1 MIKKFGHMLLELRKK
16 EGITA
21 KDLARGLLS
30 EAELSRLENGRKEVD
45 FIILESLFE
54 RLGKSLDKLE
64 LALDEE
70 EYALIKLRIQIAH
83 ELERYA
89 QETDGSPMQ
98 TTIEADITK
107 LLQEYRKETDQKKP
121 IHRQYA
127 MMIGALLEHMKGG
140 GDGSALESLQEA
152 RKVSLPDGMKAAVLL
167 SNQEIILLCMIAYL
181 QTNVGQETE
190 AENLLAKLEHY
201 IDSRYQDGEERVKVY
216 PQCAYV
222 YGRLLY
228 KARDYRKAARIVEK
242 GLKTLAE
249 NGSMTCVMELLEQKR
264 ECAVQGQNPHI
275 VRECEQYRAAF
286 SFLYEITE
294 TPQHAFELF
303 SLMECST
310 LKECINSNRFLRQVR
325 EAANLSQEALCDEIC
340 SQETLARIEGGRNA
354 NRKKLYRMWKK
365 TGIQRERYYGQIE
378 ADSFELYEKVRL
390 RNRYCGQE
398 MWEEEYL
405 LLDELEKQLDLSL
418 LPNRQY
424 IEAAKMQRLVRE
436 RKMTNREAI
445 EALEK
450 LLYLTMPPME
460 SQGLVYRV
468 PFRVESSIINQLAR
482 NYRAIGEI
490 EQAIRLYQ
498 AVRNLDY
505 EDKIGMMFHARTGL
519 ALYINYQECL
529 EINDQIDDS
538 ERIGKEGLIFFLN
551 CKRGD
556 CAGMLMANLDCLY
569 DKKQEPLLEEQ
580 CLKNSCFLLRFYRM
594 ANYEKMIKEVYI
606 SKYGEAQLGIEEN

>member
-70 EYALIKLRIQIAH
+70 EYALIRLRVKIAH

-121 IHRQYA
+121 IHRQYV

-140 GDGSALESLQEA
+140 GDGSALESLQAA
-152 RKVSLPDGMKAAVLL
+152 RKVSLPDGMKTAVLL

-325 EAANLSQEALCDEIC
+325 EAANLSQEALCDDIC

-354 NRKKLYRMWKK
+354 NRTKLYRMWKK

-390 RNRYCGQE
+390 CNRCSGQE
-398 MWEEEYL
+398 RKDEVYR
-405 LLDELEKQLDLSL
+405 LLDELEAQLDMSSV
-418 LPNRQY
+418 PNRQY
-424 IEAAKMQRLVRE
+424 IETLRIQWMLVE
-436 RKMTNREAI
+436 KKVTDQEVI
-445 EALEK
+445 DLLKK
-450 LLYLTMPPME
+450 LLYLTMPPVE
-460 SQGLVYRV
+460 SQRLVYRV
-468 PFRVESSIINQLAR
+468 PFRVEFGIIHQLAR
-482 NYRAIGEI
+482 SYRAIGEI
-490 EQAIRLYQ
+490 EQAISLYQ
-498 AVRNLDY
+498 AVREVDY
-505 EDKIGMMFHARTGL
+505 DEEFGMMFHAGTGL
-519 ALYINYQECL
+519 VMYINYLGYL
-529 EINDQIDDS
+529 ETNNQIV
-538 ERIGKEGLIFFLN
+538 EGEQIGREGLSFYLN
-551 CKRGD
+551 CQRGD
-556 CAGMLMANLDCLY
+556 CAAITLANLSCIY
-569 DKKQEPLLEEQ
+569 DKKKQTSLEKQ
-580 CLKNSCFLLRFYRM
+580 CLRNSYFLLRFFG
-594 ANYEKMIKEVYI
+594 EVSKEEVIRQAYI
-606 SKYGEAQLGIEEN
+606 SKFGAERMME